1 MLIEIAPNLIVT
13 VPPYVNPAPVATSCV
28 LTGPPGID
36 SARVGVVTVKVAVAV
51 ASEFPSVAVSVFDPV
66 GAAPGTT
73 NVHAKPPVAVV
84 VIVPAEDEPELHA
97 L

>member
-1 MLIEIAPNLIVT
+1 M
-13 VPPYVNPAPVATSCV
+13 NPAPVATSCV
-28 LTGPPGID
+28 LTCPPRID
-36 SARVGVVTVKVAVAV
+36 SARVGVVTVKVAVPV
-51 ASEFPSVAVSVFDPV
+51 AWEFPSVAVTVFDPV

-84 VIVPAEDEPELHA
+84 VIVPAEDEPELQA

>member
-1 MLIEIAPNLIVT
+1 MVT
-13 VPPYVNPAPVATSCV
+13 VPPYVKPAPSATSSAP
-28 LTGPPGID
+28 TGPPRIV
-36 SARVGVVTVKVAVAV
+36 SVSVGVVTVKVVVAV

-73 NVHAKPPVAVV
+73 NVQAKPPVAVV